1 MHKTIWFKIHWFFGF
16 VFGILLL
23 LIGVSGA
30 VLSYEKEILQA
41 INKDTYFINIPQDK
55 KEQVINYLNSTDIK
69 WEVLQNKEN
78 KINNKELER
87 A

>member
-1 MHKTIWFKIHWFFGF
+1 MGYIITSMARSLDIDFSIVWGKLEKFRDDVLGS
-16 VFGILLL
+16 
-23 LIGVSGA
+23 LI
-30 VLSYEKEILQA
+30 
-41 INKDTYFINIPQDK
+41 INIPQDK
-55 KEQVINYLNSTDIK
+55 KEQVINYLNLTDVK